1 MNKWKGKNSMSI
13 RSDKIC
19 INSPPDYIF
28 SFLEEKG
35 VKKIYAAALAD
46 MTADT
51 SYGEA
56 WAIATD
62 TSVLV
67 LVGTAAGN
75 VWQSESYVGYKYTE
89 IERFYIDTFISSG
102 ILIGVFSDT
111 DFELC
116 SFSNSNARAFG
127 HFANI
132 LNKLIKNEELSEED
146 YSINDDDNVCP
157 VCGKPYPDP
166 RRKVCPKC
174 TKHATIFR
182 RVMSYGFRYR
192 FHILM
197 VFVGIM
203 ISAGLALLRPQL
215 NNRVLFDKVLNVAS
229 PEYGRILPLMLSIF
243 ALETATLIMG
253 MINGQVGATISAKII
268 YDIKVEL
275 FSAMQNLSL
284 SFFNSKHT
292 GNLMT
297 RVNNDAQDIQY
308 FISDGIPS
316 FLMNLINIVG
326 ILVIMFSFNPI
337 LSLAVF
343 IPMPFIV
350 LIIKKVVPKFEK
362 YKWSSWGK
370 RSIINSVISDTLT
383 GMRVVKAFGRE
394 ENEIDR
400 FEKANNNLYAA
411 HIKEGF
417 ASAKTFPML
426 SYIMTIGGLFVWGI
440 GGSAVI
446 NGNMTI
452 GVLTTFV
459 SYISMVYG
467 PLDFMVRTFDWYTN
481 CMNSAQRIF
490 EIIDQKPEIIDAENP
505 EEIEDMQGEIS
516 IKNVTFEYE
525 PNKPVLHGINL
536 DIKAGEMIGLV
547 GHSGAGKST
556 ITNLITR
563 LYDVNEGGIYIDGVN
578 IKDISVESLRSQ
590 IGMVLQDTFLFSGT
604 LAENIAYARPDATM
618 DEIINAAKL
627 ANAHD
632 FIMNMPDGYETMIG
646 KRKSNLSGGEKQR
659 ISIARAILVDPKILI
674 LDEAT
679 ASVDTETERLI
690 QEALERLTKGRTTI
704 AIAHRLSTLR
714 NADRLVV
721 VERGTIAEVGTH
733 EELENMKGIYYGMLQ
748 IQKEAL
754 RVKGGEL

>member
-1 MNKWKGKNSMSI
+1 MSI
-13 RSDKIC
+13 TTDKIC
-19 INSPPDYIF
+19 IETPPDYILD
-28 SFLEEKG
+28 FLKSRN
-35 VKKIYAAALAD
+35 IHNIRAAAQAD

-62 TSVLV
+62 KSISILI
-67 LVGTAAGN
+67 GEYSGGA
-75 VWQSESYVGYKYTE
+75 WQSEKFASYEFSE
-89 IERFYIDTFISSG
+89 IKRFYIDTFISSG

-116 SFSNSNARAFG
+116 TFSNTAARTFG

-132 LNKLIKNEELSEED
+132 LNKLKDSKPLSEED
-146 YSINDDDNVCP
+146 YKIDTDDNVCP
-157 VCGKPYPDP
+157 KCGTPYPN
-166 RRKVCPKC
+166 RNHKICPKC
-174 TKHATIFR
+174 MKRGALFK
-182 RVMSYGFRYR
+182 RVMSYSFRYR
-192 FHILM
+192 FQILL
-197 VFVGIM
+197 VFFGIM
-203 ISAGLALLRPQL
+203 LSAGLSLLRPQL
-215 NNRVLFDKVLNVAS
+215 NNRVLFDEVLSGTSQNS
-229 PEYGRILPLMLSIF
+229 GKLLKLMLAIF
-243 ALETATLIMG
+243 ALEGASFAVSVF
-253 MINGQVGATISAKII
+253 NGRLGAIISAKII
-268 YDIKVEL
+268 YDIKLEL
-275 FSAMQNLSL
+275 FSAMQNLSM

-297 RVNNDAQDIQY
+297 RINNDAQDIQY
-308 FISDGIPS
+308 FINDGMPS
-316 FLMNLINIVG
+316 FIMNLINIAG
-326 ILVIMFSFNPI
+326 ILFIMFSYNPL
-337 LSLAVF
+337 LSLLVF
-343 IPMPFIV
+343 IPIPFIV
-350 LIIKKVVPKFEK
+350 LIIKRVIPKFHK
-362 YKWSSWGK
+362 YKWVSWGK
-370 RSIINSVISDTLT
+370 RSAMNSIINDTLT

-394 ENEIDR
+394 ESEIERFDKSNNEL
-400 FEKANNNLYAA
+400 ANAHINESYAA
-411 HIKEGF
+411 
-417 ASAKTFPML
+417 AKTFPLL
-426 SYIMTIGGLFVWGI
+426 SYLMTIGGLFVWGI
-440 GGSAVI
+440 GGNAVI

-467 PLDFMVRTFDWYTN
+467 PLNFMMRTFDWYTN

-490 EIIDQKPEIIDAENP
+490 EIIDQKPEITEAEKPVKMPN
-505 EEIEDMQGEIS
+505 MKGAIS
-516 IKNVTFEYE
+516 INNVTFEYE
-525 PNKPVLHGINL
+525 PNKPVLHSINL
-536 DIKAGEMIGLV
+536 DISSGEMIGLV

-563 LYDVNEGGIYIDGVN
+563 LYDVTDGSICIDGVN
-578 IKDISVESLRSQ
+578 IKDISLADLRSQ
-590 IGMVLQDTFLFSGT
+590 IGMVLQETFLFSGT
-604 LAENIAYARPDATM
+604 LAENIAYAKPDATM

-632 FIMNMPDGYETMIG
+632 FIMRMPDGYETMIG
-646 KRKSNLSGGEKQR
+646 SRKNNLSGGEKQR

-690 QEALERLTKGRTTI
+690 QEALERLTNGRTTI

-733 EELENMKGIYYGMLQ
+733 EELEKLGGIYYNMLQ

-754 RVKGGEL
+754 KVKGGEI